1 MSVSSELINDFVKA
15 TNDTTSTRSEHTV
28 YGVIVQNDNSTYVKL
43 DGSEQL
49 TPVSTVSTTK
59 DGDRVMVLIKNHTA
73 TITGNFS
80 SPSARSG
87 DISGMEQNV
96 SNKLN
101 EVDEKLATMVTES
114 SIANLTSKVE
124 KVGTDLDSL
133 KKNVETNANNIKTIN
148 ESYDTLKKTVD
159 DTSKT
164 VIDLS
169 TYKETVEGTLADLSE
184 NKVSKEELNT
194 MFGDRVI
201 WSGCLTMSDAD
212 AITLEK
218 KISEQITGVCFI
230 FSEQSNGEPVNQS
243 IASFLVSKRLVLAQ
257 TGYTHCFMMSNGLF
271 TTLGVKT
278 LRIYDDKITGVAD
291 NIQNGTNNGI
301 TFDNSKY
308 ALRYIVGV

>member
-15 TNDTTSTRSEHTV
+15 TNDTTSTRSERTV
-28 YGVIVQNDNSTYVKL
+28 YGVIVQNDNGTYVKL
-43 DGSEQL
+43 DGSERL
-49 TPVSTVSTTK
+49 TPVSTVSSTI

-73 TITGNFS
+73 TVTGNFS

-87 DISGMEQNV
+87 DISGIEQNV
-96 SNKLN
+96 SNKLD
-101 EVDEKLATMVTES
+101 EVDEKLASMVTEA

-133 KKNVETNANNIKTIN
+133 KRNVETNANSIKTIS
-148 ESYDTLKKTVD
+148 ESYDTLKKTID

-164 VIDLS
+164 VTDLS
-169 TYKETVEGTLADLSE
+169 AYKETVESTLTDLSE
-184 NKVSKEELNT
+184 NKVSKEDLNA
-194 MFGDRVI
+194 MFGDRVL
-201 WSGCLTMSDAD
+201 WSGSLSMSEAD

-218 KISEQITGVCFI
+218 KISEQVAGVCFV

-243 IASFLVSKRLVLAQ
+243 IASFLVSKQLVLAQ

-271 TTLGVKT
+271 TALGVKT
-278 LRIYDDKITGVAD
+278 LRIYDDKVTGIAD

-301 TFDNSKY
+301 TFDNSRY
-308 ALRYIVGV
+308 VLRYIVGV